1 MDPMEFNDYYETSQ
15 MLELLALPTLPS
27 QDQQEYNVE
36 SLVDLINQPL
46 LTEATRCNTFDE
58 IKRSITDE
66 HKR

>member
-1 MDPMEFNDYYETSQ
+1 MF
-15 MLELLALPTLPS
+15 ELLALPSVPS

-58 IKRSITDE
+58 TV